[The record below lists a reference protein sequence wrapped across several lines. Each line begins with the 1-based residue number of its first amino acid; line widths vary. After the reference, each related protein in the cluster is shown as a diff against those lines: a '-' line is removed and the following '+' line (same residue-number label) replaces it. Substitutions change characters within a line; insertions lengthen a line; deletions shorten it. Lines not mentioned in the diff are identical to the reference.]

1 MCVCVCVCE
10 NTHWVVSLLTVAYLS
25 HTWSVML
32 ATPSLFDI
40 ATVTSIPF
48 IMPQPFEQLLPLI
61 HIVVDNYVEMI
72 D

>member
-1 MCVCVCVCE
+1 
-10 NTHWVVSLLTVAYLS
+10 
-25 HTWSVML
+25 ML

-61 HIVVDNYVEMI
+61 HIVVDNYVEII